1 MENNEDMKSK
11 EINCLHACKNTCAM
25 LNEALRKEASIVRFY
40 ESISDECN
48 YPQVRNFIQELIEEK
63 RNGILQIIQKLNELH
78 AHSQTTDGIIS
89 SFNSDS
95 SY

>member
-1 MENNEDMKSK
+1 MEQNENMKSS
-11 EINCLHACKNTCAM
+11 EINCLHTCKNTCAM

-40 ESISDECN
+40 ESISAECN
-48 YPQVRNFIQELIEEK
+48 FPQVKDFIQEIIEEK

-78 AHSQTTDGIIS
+78 AHSQATDGIIS